1 MGANCQCFN
10 PINGEVEETD
20 IDRHYSCCFCF
31 SSKPTDVQIT
41 IEIENETTVKNEEQR
56 SKKKRHASKAKK
68 SVAKSQDGDKTQGK
82 RKPEES
88 PKPYEPIKTKDM
100 AAKWDKKFEDDQ
112 KKEDPLLK
120 AAQERNRKR
129 SADIQNRMAAFE
141 NKSKQREQKKEED
154 PILKTPER
162 QKSANIAARSSAF
175 ENKKKEEVK
184 LTAPPKEKEEIR
196 SSSIS
201 NRMNLFVQKT
211 DEDTKLSPKK
221 SPSKRSGSRSPR
233 VANRASFF
241 EQKTDDAKN
250 LTAPKTEKPV
260 RKKSFETANKVSIFE
275 ENDKKTKKKKKIKVM
290 CPKCGKVIY
299 PADPTV
305 LVENEKGKKE
315 KWHTACHAEVQRKL
329 LLKKAGVDTWS
340 DFHANVSE
348 TKLDVKGAENMW
360 KKSEQDPDAKVSSIC
375 PTCGKT
381 VLLHQRAFSFFGNH
395 FHEGCYL
402 CVNCDV
408 ILKKSQKITH
418 RQKKPYCQKCYQE
431 VFAEELKKRKPVPD
445 STDPVQVAG
454 KGMDFDSAER
464 GGDKFEELY
473 KGIQTKRLQF
483 ITIQVEGDN
492 LVYPDLICPFD
503 GDASHFPEIEP
514 EDMDKWLKL
523 KITRKVREVLFAGT
537 TLEEYNKFK
546 AALTAGGPCIGWKT
560 ITYMD
565 GDDFVKRAR
574 DKSFMIFWNPKDL
587 DSKMKV
593 VWSSVRDELGR
604 RFGFTAWEAEEMHHL
619 DFELIL
625 KKAQNPK
632 FALDSHEFH

>member
-10 PINGEVEETD
+10 PINGEPDETE
-20 IDRHYSCCFCF
+20 IERHYR
-31 SSKPTDVQIT
+31 
-41 IEIENETTVKNEEQR
+41 EER
-56 SKKKRHASKAKK
+56 LKKKRQSSKTKK
-68 SVAKSQDGDKTQGK
+68 SAAKSQDGDKPRK
-82 RKPEES
+82 KSKPEETS
-88 PKPYEPIKTKDM
+88 TTYEPIKTKDM
-100 AAKWDKKFEDDQ
+100 AAKWDKKFDDDAQ
-112 KKEDPLLK
+112 KEDAHLK
-120 AAQERNRKR
+120 AAQERSRKR

-141 NKSKQREQKKEED
+141 NKPKKKD
-154 PILKTPER
+154 TKKDNSSILKTPER
-162 QKSANIAARSSAF
+162 KKSANVAARLSAF
-175 ENKKKEEVK
+175 ENKKKEEVI
-184 LTAPPKEKEEIR
+184 LTAPPNEKEETR
-196 SSSIS
+196 SSNIS
-201 NRMNLFVQKT
+201 NRMNLFVQNS
-211 DEDTKLSPKK
+211 DEDSKLSPRT
-221 SPSKRSGSRSPR
+221 SSSKRSSSRSPR
-233 VANRASFF
+233 ISNRASFF
-241 EQKTDDAKN
+241 EQKTNEARN
-250 LTAPKTEKPV
+250 LSAPKTEKPI
-260 RKKSFETANKVSIFE
+260 RKKSVQTSNKVSMFE
-275 ENDKKTKKKKKIKVM
+275 KNDKKTKKKIKLM

-305 LVENEKGKKE
+305 LVENEHGKKE
-315 KWHTACHAEVQRKL
+315 KWHTACHGELQKEL
-329 LLKKAGVDTWS
+329 LLKKAGVDTWTE
-340 DFHANVSE
+340 FHANVSD

-381 VLLHQRAFSFFGNH
+381 VLLHQRAFSYFGNH
-395 FHEGCYL
+395 FHEECYH
-402 CVNCDV
+402 CINCDV
-408 ILKKSQKITH
+408 TLKKSQKIVH
-418 RQKKPYCQKCYQE
+418 REKKPYCAKCYQE

-445 STDPVQVAG
+445 STDPVQVTG
-454 KGMDFDSAER
+454 KGINFDSEER
-464 GGDKFEELY
+464 GGSKFQELY

-492 LVYPDLICPFD
+492 LVYPDLICPFA
-503 GDASHFPEIEP
+503 GEATSFPDIDP

-546 AALTAGGPCIGWKT
+546 SALTAGGPCIGWKT

-587 DSKMKV
+587 ESKMKV

-604 RFGFTAWEAEEMHHL
+604 RFGFTTWEAEEMHHL
-619 DFELIL
+619 DFDLIL